1 MSIFYYNFQAEDGK
15 TWPVTKLVGHADYV
29 QIASLKGHLRALS
42 YSADVIIPSLIND
55 LLSFVRMQ

>member
-29 QIASLKGHLRALS
+29 QIASLKGHRFICERLAIQRMSS
-42 YSADVIIPSLIND
+42 YLP
-55 LLSFVRMQ
+55 